1 MLFLQKGKC
10 AEYVLG
16 VRVMCMCLSGDVL
29 YVGLS
34 SGSVLL
40 IDLQVQVHVYMYMCT
55 CTCMHMY
62 MYYNIMSICLICEQE
77 SNPKMHYTDAM

>member
-1 MLFLQKGKC
+1 MVLIYYLHDIVLFFVVQKGKC

-40 IDLQVQVHVYMYMCT
+40 IDLQVTYMYMY
-55 CTCMHMY
+55 MY
-62 MYYNIMSICLICEQE
+62 MYIIYVTCACTCAVYHMVTCIIF
-77 SNPKMHYTDAM
+77 

>member
-1 MLFLQKGKC
+1 MVSVFIYVILLPVWFCVQKGKC

-40 IDLQVQVHVYMYMCT
+40 IDLQVMYM
-55 CTCMHMY
+55 
-62 MYYNIMSICLICEQE
+62 
-77 SNPKMHYTDAM
+77 

>member
-1 MLFLQKGKC
+1 MYIPVYSVVLIHVYTIIIQKGKC

-40 IDLQVQVHVYMYMCT
+40 IDLQVTCMYM
-55 CTCMHMY
+55 
-62 MYYNIMSICLICEQE
+62 
-77 SNPKMHYTDAM
+77 

>member
-1 MLFLQKGKC
+1 MLLLLLKTCLYVVWTMLLILLVKVFVAFQKGKC

-16 VRVMCMCLSGDVL
+16 VRVMCMCISGDIL

-40 IDLQVQVHVYMYMCT
+40 INLQV
-55 CTCMHMY
+55 
-62 MYYNIMSICLICEQE
+62 
-77 SNPKMHYTDAM
+77 K

>member
-1 MLFLQKGKC
+1 MYHLLAAVILSMHLQKGKC

-29 YVGLS
+29 YVGLT

-40 IDLQVQVHVYMYMCT
+40 IDLQVTWTMSYVVC
-55 CTCMHMY
+55 
-62 MYYNIMSICLICEQE
+62 YNKLSVIIKL
-77 SNPKMHYTDAM
+77 

>member
-1 MLFLQKGKC
+1 MLFPQKGKC

-40 IDLQVQVHVYMYMCT
+40 IDLQVQDVYT
-55 CTCMHMY
+55 MY
-62 MYYNIMSICLICEQE
+62 MYLYMHVHVQCICIV
-77 SNPKMHYTDAM
+77 MTY

>member
-1 MLFLQKGKC
+1 MYILVHAMVLILSIILCVQKGKC

-40 IDLQVQVHVYMYMCT
+40 IDLQVTYMYM
-55 CTCMHMY
+55 Y
-62 MYYNIMSICLICEQE
+62 M
-77 SNPKMHYTDAM
+77 